1 MWLALAFISIANAED
16 PTQECAE
23 LSDRMEQILARV
35 QELQTV
41 TAPETP
47 ESTTIRVPAPSHE
60 DDTSSPTTPT
70 QGSPAPPSDTSEQVL
85 DAVAESPS

>member
-1 MWLALAFISIANAED
+1 MWLFLTFLSVATAED

-35 QELQTV
+35 QELQAV

-47 ESTTIRVPAPSHE
+47 ESTTTRVPALPHE
-60 DDTSSPTTPT
+60 DDPPSPNPT
-70 QGSPAPPSDTSEQVL
+70 QESPAPPSDTSEQAL
-85 DAVAESPS
+85 DAVAESPG